1 MEVEHNKKLK
11 INSSGLFKHNSNNIV
26 TMQHNEPSI
35 LPTELLK
42 LAEESL
48 PKLSN
53 LLNEKEWYIYANW
66 RYDLLCKKKI
76 Q

>member
-35 LPTELLK
+35 LPIELLK

-48 PKLSN
+48 PKLSD
-53 LLNEKEWYIYANW
+53 LLNEKEWYICRLEIW
-66 RYDLLCKKKI
+66 FTM
-76 Q
+76 